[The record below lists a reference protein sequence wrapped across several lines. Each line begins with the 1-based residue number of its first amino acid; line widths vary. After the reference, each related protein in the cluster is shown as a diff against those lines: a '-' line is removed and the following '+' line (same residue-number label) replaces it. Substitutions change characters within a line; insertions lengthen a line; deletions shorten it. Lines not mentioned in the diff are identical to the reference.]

1 MKSLLF
7 GLALFGALSASLW
20 AQPKIGEP
28 QPAWHFTDL
37 QGNVVTSES
46 LKGKVVVLDF
56 WATWCGPCKKEIP
69 SLIKL
74 QKQYGEQGL
83 AIVGVAMEGDA
94 GPVRKYARN
103 SGINY
108 PVGISND
115 QIYAAFGQPDTIPSN
130 YLIDRT
136 GVIRDAKVG
145 AINPATYEK
154 KIVTLLQ
161 SGANPASN

>member
-1 MKSLLF
+1 MKPLVF
-7 GLALFGALSASLW
+7 GLALFGALTASLW
-20 AQPKIGEP
+20 AQPKIGEA

-37 QGNVVTSES
+37 QGNVVTSDS
-46 LKGKVVVLDF
+46 LKGKVIVLDF

-69 SLIKL
+69 NLIKL

-83 AIVGVAMEGDA
+83 AIVGVAMEGSDT
-94 GPVRKYARN
+94 PVRKYART

-115 QIYAAFGQPDTIPSN
+115 QIYASFGQPDTIPAN
-130 YLIDRT
+130 YLIDRN

-145 AINPATYEK
+145 AINPAKYEK
-154 KIVTLLQ
+154 QILALLQ
-161 SGANPASN
+161 

>member
-1 MKSLLF
+1 MKPLLF
-7 GLALFGALSASLW
+7 GLALFGALSAPLW

-37 QGNVVTSES
+37 QGNVVTSDS

-69 SLIKL
+69 NLIKL

-83 AIVGVAMEGDA
+83 AIVGVAIEPSDV
-94 GPVRKYARN
+94 PVRKYARTT
-103 SGINY
+103 GINY
-108 PVGISND
+108 AVGISND

-130 YLIDRT
+130 YLIDRN
-136 GVIRDAKVG
+136 GIIRDAKVG
-145 AINPATYEK
+145 AVNPATYET
-154 KIVTLLQ
+154 KIVALLQ
-161 SGANPASN
+161 